1 MKMQTDTL
9 DIPLL
14 LRLIEENPE
23 WRALFRRA
31 LLSDDILELPELF
44 RRLSAHVEAIA
55 ESQWQINEVLRE
67 LAEAQR
73 QTDESVKALAE
84 AQRRSEEAQRRSEER
99 LDRLEA
105 AVQELAEAQRQ
116 TDESV
121 KALAEAQRRSEERLD
136 RLEAAVQELAEA
148 QRQTDESVKALAEA
162 QRRSEERLDRLEA
175 AVQELAEAQRR
186 TEQRV
191 EELAEA
197 QRRTEQRVEE
207 LAEAQRRTEQRVEE
221 LAEAQRRSEEA
232 QRRTEQRVE
241 ELAEAQRRS
250 EEAQRRT
257 DERVD
262 VLAQKVDH
270 LSVEVNNLR
279 RTIGAT
285 VEEEAEDW
293 VMVLLEQKGYQILEE
308 PRQVRMDGEVDVA
321 IPAAR
326 DGQALWAVVE
336 AKTRLSRREIED
348 WANRMRSEGFRQRL
362 AQHGVPGPYLVYIYG
377 LRVDAACD
385 AAARRFGI
393 GLVTGRGERVPPGP
407 LLPPAQSEGE
417 EN

>member
-121 KALAEAQRRSEERLD
+121 RALM
-136 RLEAAVQELAEA
+136 EA
-148 QRQTDESVKALAEA
+148 QRQTDESVKALAEAQRRSEEA

-197 QRRTEQRVEE
+197 QRRSE
-207 LAEAQRRTEQRVEE
+207 EAQRRTEQRVEE

>member
-14 LRLIEENPE
+14 IRLIEENPE

-31 LLSDDILELPELF
+31 LLSDDMLELPELF

-55 ESQWQINEVLRE
+55 EAQWQIKEVIR
-67 LAEAQR
+67 
-73 QTDESVKALAE
+73 DLAE
-84 AQRRSEEAQRRSEER
+84 AQRR
-99 LDRLEA
+99 
-105 AVQELAEAQRQ
+105 
-116 TDESV
+116 
-121 KALAEAQRRSEERLD
+121 
-136 RLEAAVQELAEA
+136 
-148 QRQTDESVKALAEA
+148 TDESVKALAEA

-186 TEQRV
+186 TDESV
-191 EELAEA
+191 KALAEA

-207 LAEAQRRTEQRVEE
+207 LA
-221 LAEAQRRSEEA
+221 
-232 QRRTEQRVE
+232 
-241 ELAEAQRRS
+241 
-250 EEAQRRT
+250 EAQRRT

-293 VMVLLEQKGYQILEE
+293 VLVLLEQKGYQILEE

-321 IPAAR
+321 IPVAR

-385 AAARRFGI
+385 AAARQFGI

-407 LLPPAQSEGE
+407 LLPPAESEGE

>member
-14 LRLIEENPE
+14 IRLIEENPE

-55 ESQWQINEVLRE
+55 EAQWQIHEIIRDLTEVQRQTEESIKALMEAQRRSE
-67 LAEAQR
+67 EAQRRTDESLKALMEAQRQTEESVKALMEAQR
-73 QTDESVKALAE
+73 QTDESVKA
-84 AQRRSEEAQRRSEER
+84 
-99 LDRLEA
+99 
-105 AVQELAEAQRQ
+105 
-116 TDESV
+116 
-121 KALAEAQRRSEERLD
+121 
-136 RLEAAVQELAEA
+136 
-148 QRQTDESVKALAEA
+148 
-162 QRRSEERLDRLEA
+162 
-175 AVQELAEAQRR
+175 LAEAQRR

-207 LAEAQRRTEQRVEE
+207 LAEVQRRTEQRVEE

-241 ELAEAQRRS
+241 ELA
-250 EEAQRRT
+250 EAQRRT

-326 DGQALWAVVE
+326 DGQVLWAVVE

-407 LLPPAQSEGE
+407 LLPPAESEGE

>member
-1 MKMQTDTL
+1 MKMPTDTL

-14 LRLIEENPE
+14 IRLIEENPE
-23 WRALFRRA
+23 WRVLFRRA
-31 LLSDDILELPELF
+31 LLSDDMLELPELF
-44 RRLSAHVEAIA
+44 RRLSAHVEAFA
-55 ESQWQINEVLRE
+55 EAQWQIHEIIRDLTEVQRQTEESIKALMEAQRRTDE
-67 LAEAQR
+67 SLKALMEAQRQTEESVQALMEAQR

-84 AQRRSEEAQRRSEER
+84 AQRRTEQRVE
-99 LDRLEA
+99 
-105 AVQELAEAQRQ
+105 ELAEAQRR
-116 TDESV
+116 TEERV
-121 KALAEAQRRSEERLD
+121 GRLEAAVEALAEAQRRSEERLD

-148 QRQTDESVKALAEA
+148 QQRTDESVKA
-162 QRRSEERLDRLEA
+162 
-175 AVQELAEAQRR
+175 LAEAQRR

-197 QRRTEQRVEE
+197 QRRT
-207 LAEAQRRTEQRVEE
+207 
-221 LAEAQRRSEEA
+221 
-232 QRRTEQRVE
+232 
-241 ELAEAQRRS
+241 
-250 EEAQRRT
+250 

-262 VLAQKVDH
+262 MLAQKVDH
-270 LSVEVNNLR
+270 LAVEVNNLR

-326 DGQALWAVVE
+326 DGQVLWAVVE

-348 WANRMRSEGFRQRL
+348 WANRMRSEGFRRRL

-385 AAARRFGI
+385 AAARRFGM

-407 LLPPAQSEGE
+407 LLPPAESGE

>member
-84 AQRRSEEAQRRSEER
+84 AQRRSEER

-105 AVQELAEAQRQ
+105 AVQELAEAQR
-116 TDESV
+116 
-121 KALAEAQRRSEERLD
+121 RSE
-136 RLEAAVQELAEA
+136 
-148 QRQTDESVKALAEA
+148 
-162 QRRSEERLDRLEA
+162 
-175 AVQELAEAQRR
+175 EAQRR

-207 LAEAQRRTEQRVEE
+207 LAEAQQRTEQRVEE
-221 LAEAQRRSEEA
+221 LAEAQRRTEQRVEELAEA
-232 QRRTEQRVE
+232 QWRTEQRVE

>member
-1 MKMQTDTL
+1 MMQTDTL

-14 LRLIEENPE
+14 IRLIEENPE

-31 LLSDDILELPELF
+31 LLSDDMLELPELF
-44 RRLSAHVEAIA
+44 RRLSAHIEAIA
-55 ESQWQINEVLRE
+55 ETQWQINEVIRD

-105 AVQELAEAQRQ
+105 AVQ
-116 TDESV
+116 
-121 KALAEAQRRSEERLD
+121 
-136 RLEAAVQELAEA
+136 
-148 QRQTDESVKALAEA
+148 
-162 QRRSEERLDRLEA
+162 
-175 AVQELAEAQRR
+175 
-186 TEQRV
+186 
-191 EELAEA
+191 
-197 QRRTEQRVEE
+197 E

-326 DGQALWAVVE
+326 DGQVLWAVVE

-393 GLVTGRGERVPPGP
+393 GLVTGRGELVPPGL
-407 LLPPAQSEGE
+407 LLPPAESGE

>member
-121 KALAEAQRRSEERLD
+121 RALM
-136 RLEAAVQELAEA
+136 EA

-175 AVQELAEAQRR
+175 AVQELAEAQRQTDESVR
-186 TEQRV
+186 A
-191 EELAEA
+191 LMEA
-197 QRRTEQRVEE
+197 QRQTDESVK
-207 LAEAQRRTEQRVEE
+207 A
-221 LAEAQRRSEEA
+221 LAEAQRRSEERLERLEVA
-232 QRRTEQRVE
+232 VQ

>member
-14 LRLIEENPE
+14 IRLIEENPE

-31 LLSDDILELPELF
+31 LLSDDMLELPELF

-55 ESQWQINEVLRE
+55 EAQWQIKEVIRD

-73 QTDESVKALAE
+73 RTDESVKA
-84 AQRRSEEAQRRSEER
+84 
-99 LDRLEA
+99 
-105 AVQELAEAQRQ
+105 
-116 TDESV
+116 
-121 KALAEAQRRSEERLD
+121 
-136 RLEAAVQELAEA
+136 
-148 QRQTDESVKALAEA
+148 
-162 QRRSEERLDRLEA
+162 
-175 AVQELAEAQRR
+175 LAEAQRR

-191 EELAEA
+191 EELA
-197 QRRTEQRVEE
+197 
-207 LAEAQRRTEQRVEE
+207 
-221 LAEAQRRSEEA
+221 
-232 QRRTEQRVE
+232 
-241 ELAEAQRRS
+241 
-250 EEAQRRT
+250 EAQRRT

-293 VMVLLEQKGYQILEE
+293 VLVLLEQKGYQILEE

-321 IPAAR
+321 IPVAR

-385 AAARRFGI
+385 AAARQFGI

-407 LLPPAQSEGE
+407 LLPPAESEGE

>member
-14 LRLIEENPE
+14 IRLIEENPE

-31 LLSDDILELPELF
+31 LLSDDMLELPELF

-55 ESQWQINEVLRE
+55 EAQWQIHEIIRDLTEV
-67 LAEAQR
+67 QR
-73 QTDESVKALAE
+73 QTKESIKALME
-84 AQRRSEEAQRRSEER
+84 AQRRSEEAQRRTDESLKALMEAQRQTEESVKA
-99 LDRLEA
+99 LMEA
-105 AVQELAEAQRQ
+105 QRQTEESVKALMEAQRQ

-136 RLEAAVQELAEA
+136 RLEVAVQELA
-148 QRQTDESVKALAEA
+148 
-162 QRRSEERLDRLEA
+162 
-175 AVQELAEAQRR
+175 
-186 TEQRV
+186 
-191 EELAEA
+191 
-197 QRRTEQRVEE
+197 
-207 LAEAQRRTEQRVEE
+207 
-221 LAEAQRRSEEA
+221 
-232 QRRTEQRVE
+232 
-241 ELAEAQRRS
+241 
-250 EEAQRRT
+250 EAQRRT

-326 DGQALWAVVE
+326 DGQVLWAVVE

-348 WANRMRSEGFRQRL
+348 WANRMRSEGFRRRL

-407 LLPPAQSEGE
+407 PLPPAESEGE

>member
-1 MKMQTDTL
+1 MKMQTDTP

-55 ESQWQINEVLRE
+55 ESQWQINEVLR
-67 LAEAQR
+67 
-73 QTDESVKALAE
+73 
-84 AQRRSEEAQRRSEER
+84 
-99 LDRLEA
+99 
-105 AVQELAEAQRQ
+105 
-116 TDESV
+116 
-121 KALAEAQRRSEERLD
+121 
-136 RLEAAVQELAEA
+136 ELAEA

-221 LAEAQRRSEEA
+221 LAEAQRRTEQRVEELAEA
-232 QRRTEQRVE
+232 QRRTEQRVEELAEAQWRTEQRVE

-377 LRVDAACD
+377 LRVDTACD

>member
-55 ESQWQINEVLRE
+55 ESQRQINEVLRE

-105 AVQELAEAQRQ
+105 AVQELAEAQRR

-121 KALAEAQRRSEERLD
+121 KA
-136 RLEAAVQELAEA
+136 
-148 QRQTDESVKALAEA
+148 
-162 QRRSEERLDRLEA
+162 
-175 AVQELAEAQRR
+175 LAEAQRR

-197 QRRTEQRVEE
+197 QRRT
-207 LAEAQRRTEQRVEE
+207 
-221 LAEAQRRSEEA
+221 
-232 QRRTEQRVE
+232 
-241 ELAEAQRRS
+241 
-250 EEAQRRT
+250 

-270 LSVEVNNLR
+270 LAVEVNNLR

-293 VMVLLEQKGYQILEE
+293 VLVLLEQKGYQILEE

-326 DGQALWAVVE
+326 DGQVLWAVVE

>member
-1 MKMQTDTL
+1 MMQTDTL

-14 LRLIEENPE
+14 IRLIEENPE

-31 LLSDDILELPELF
+31 LLSDDMLELPELF
-44 RRLSAHVEAIA
+44 RRLSAHIEAIA
-55 ESQWQINEVLRE
+55 ETQWQINEVIRD

-73 QTDESVKALAE
+73 QTDESVKA
-84 AQRRSEEAQRRSEER
+84 
-99 LDRLEA
+99 
-105 AVQELAEAQRQ
+105 
-116 TDESV
+116 
-121 KALAEAQRRSEERLD
+121 
-136 RLEAAVQELAEA
+136 
-148 QRQTDESVKALAEA
+148 
-162 QRRSEERLDRLEA
+162 
-175 AVQELAEAQRR
+175 
-186 TEQRV
+186 
-191 EELAEA
+191 
-197 QRRTEQRVEE
+197 
-207 LAEAQRRTEQRVEE
+207 

-326 DGQALWAVVE
+326 DGQVLWAVVE

-393 GLVTGRGERVPPGP
+393 GLVTGRGELVPPGL
-407 LLPPAQSEGE
+407 LLPPAESGE

>member
-14 LRLIEENPE
+14 IRLIEENPE

-31 LLSDDILELPELF
+31 LLSDDMLELPELF

-55 ESQWQINEVLRE
+55 EAQWQIHEIIRDLTEV
-67 LAEAQR
+67 QR
-73 QTDESVKALAE
+73 QTKESIKALME
-84 AQRRSEEAQRRSEER
+84 AQRRSEEAQRRTDESLKALMEAQRQTEESVKA
-99 LDRLEA
+99 LM
-105 AVQELAEAQRQ
+105 EAQRQ

-136 RLEAAVQELAEA
+136 RLEVAVQELA
-148 QRQTDESVKALAEA
+148 
-162 QRRSEERLDRLEA
+162 
-175 AVQELAEAQRR
+175 
-186 TEQRV
+186 
-191 EELAEA
+191 
-197 QRRTEQRVEE
+197 
-207 LAEAQRRTEQRVEE
+207 
-221 LAEAQRRSEEA
+221 
-232 QRRTEQRVE
+232 
-241 ELAEAQRRS
+241 
-250 EEAQRRT
+250 EAQRRT

-326 DGQALWAVVE
+326 DGQVLWAVVE

-348 WANRMRSEGFRQRL
+348 WANRMRSEGFRRRL

-407 LLPPAQSEGE
+407 PLPPAESEGE

>member
-1 MKMQTDTL
+1 MKKMQTDTL

-14 LRLIEENPE
+14 IRRIEENPE

-31 LLSDDILELPELF
+31 LLSDDMLELPELF

-55 ESQWQINEVLRE
+55 ETQWQINEAIRDLAEAQQRTEQRVEE

-73 QTDESVKALAE
+73 RTEELLQVLMEAQRRTDESVKALME
-84 AQRRSEEAQRRSEER
+84 AQRR
-99 LDRLEA
+99 
-105 AVQELAEAQRQ
+105 
-116 TDESV
+116 
-121 KALAEAQRRSEERLD
+121 
-136 RLEAAVQELAEA
+136 
-148 QRQTDESVKALAEA
+148 TDESVKALAEA

-186 TEQRV
+186 TDESV
-191 EELAEA
+191 KALAEA
-197 QRRTEQRVEE
+197 QRRTE
-207 LAEAQRRTEQRVEE
+207 EAQRRTEERVEE
-221 LAEAQRRSEEA
+221 LA
-232 QRRTEQRVE
+232 
-241 ELAEAQRRS
+241 
-250 EEAQRRT
+250 EAQRRT

-270 LSVEVNNLR
+270 LAVEVNNLR

-293 VMVLLEQKGYQILEE
+293 VMVLLEQKGYQLLEE
-308 PRQVRMDGEVDVA
+308 PRQVRMDSEIDVA
-321 IPAAR
+321 ILAAR
-326 DGQALWAVVE
+326 DGQVLWAVVE

-348 WANRMRSEGFRQRL
+348 WANRMRSEGFRRRL

-407 LLPPAQSEGE
+407 LLPPAESEE

>member
-121 KALAEAQRRSEERLD
+121 RALM
-136 RLEAAVQELAEA
+136 EA
-148 QRQTDESVKALAEA
+148 QRQTDESVKALAEAQRRSEEA

-197 QRRTEQRVEE
+197 QRRSEEAQRRTEQRVEE

-221 LAEAQRRSEEA
+221 LAEAQW
-232 QRRTEQRVE
+232 RTEQRVE

>member
-121 KALAEAQRRSEERLD
+121 RALM
-136 RLEAAVQELAEA
+136 EA
-148 QRQTDESVKALAEA
+148 QRQTDESVKALAEAQRRSEEA

-186 TEQRV
+186 SE
-191 EELAEA
+191 
-197 QRRTEQRVEE
+197 
-207 LAEAQRRTEQRVEE
+207 EAQRRTEQRVEE

>member
-14 LRLIEENPE
+14 IRLIEENPE

-31 LLSDDILELPELF
+31 LLSDDMLELPELF

-55 ESQWQINEVLRE
+55 EAQWQIHEIIRDLTEV
-67 LAEAQR
+67 QR
-73 QTDESVKALAE
+73 QTEESIKALME
-84 AQRRSEEAQRRSEER
+84 AQRRSEEAQRRTDESLKALMEAQRQTEESVKA
-99 LDRLEA
+99 LM
-105 AVQELAEAQRQ
+105 EAQRQ

-136 RLEAAVQELAEA
+136 RLEVAVQELA
-148 QRQTDESVKALAEA
+148 
-162 QRRSEERLDRLEA
+162 
-175 AVQELAEAQRR
+175 
-186 TEQRV
+186 
-191 EELAEA
+191 
-197 QRRTEQRVEE
+197 
-207 LAEAQRRTEQRVEE
+207 
-221 LAEAQRRSEEA
+221 
-232 QRRTEQRVE
+232 
-241 ELAEAQRRS
+241 
-250 EEAQRRT
+250 EAQRRT

-326 DGQALWAVVE
+326 DGQVLWAVVE

-348 WANRMRSEGFRQRL
+348 WANRMRSEGFRRRL

-407 LLPPAQSEGE
+407 PLPPAESEGE

>member
-14 LRLIEENPE
+14 IRLIEENPE

-31 LLSDDILELPELF
+31 LLSDDMLELPELF

-55 ESQWQINEVLRE
+55 EAQWQIHEIIRDLTEV
-67 LAEAQR
+67 QR
-73 QTDESVKALAE
+73 QTEESIKALME
-84 AQRRSEEAQRRSEER
+84 AQRRSEEAQRRTDESLKALMEAQRQTEESVKA
-99 LDRLEA
+99 LMEA
-105 AVQELAEAQRQ
+105 QRQTEESVKALMEAQRQ

-136 RLEAAVQELAEA
+136 RLEVAVQELA
-148 QRQTDESVKALAEA
+148 
-162 QRRSEERLDRLEA
+162 
-175 AVQELAEAQRR
+175 
-186 TEQRV
+186 
-191 EELAEA
+191 
-197 QRRTEQRVEE
+197 
-207 LAEAQRRTEQRVEE
+207 
-221 LAEAQRRSEEA
+221 
-232 QRRTEQRVE
+232 
-241 ELAEAQRRS
+241 
-250 EEAQRRT
+250 EAQRRT

-326 DGQALWAVVE
+326 DGQVLWAVVE

-348 WANRMRSEGFRQRL
+348 WANRMRSEGFRRRL

-407 LLPPAQSEGE
+407 PLPPAESEGE

>member
-1 MKMQTDTL
+1 MKKMQTDTL

-14 LRLIEENPE
+14 IRRIEENPE

-31 LLSDDILELPELF
+31 LLSDDMLELPELF

-55 ESQWQINEVLRE
+55 ETQWQINEAIRDLAEAQQRTEQRVEE

-73 QTDESVKALAE
+73 RTEELLQVLMEAQRRTDESVKALME
-84 AQRRSEEAQRRSEER
+84 AQRR
-99 LDRLEA
+99 
-105 AVQELAEAQRQ
+105 

-121 KALAEAQRRSEERLD
+121 KALMEAQRR
-136 RLEAAVQELAEA
+136 
-148 QRQTDESVKALAEA
+148 TDESVKALAEA

-186 TEQRV
+186 TDESV
-191 EELAEA
+191 KALAEA
-197 QRRTEQRVEE
+197 QRRTE
-207 LAEAQRRTEQRVEE
+207 EAQRRTEERVEE
-221 LAEAQRRSEEA
+221 LA
-232 QRRTEQRVE
+232 
-241 ELAEAQRRS
+241 
-250 EEAQRRT
+250 EAQRRT

-270 LSVEVNNLR
+270 LAVEVNNLR

-293 VMVLLEQKGYQILEE
+293 VMVLLEQKGYQLLEE
-308 PRQVRMDGEVDVA
+308 PRQVRMDSEIDVA
-321 IPAAR
+321 ILAAR
-326 DGQALWAVVE
+326 DGQVLWAVVE

-348 WANRMRSEGFRQRL
+348 WANRMRSEGFRRRL

-407 LLPPAQSEGE
+407 LLPPAESEE

>member
-1 MKMQTDTL
+1 MKMQTDTP

-84 AQRRSEEAQRRSEER
+84 AQRRSEER

-121 KALAEAQRRSEERLD
+121 RALM
-136 RLEAAVQELAEA
+136 EA

-221 LAEAQRRSEEA
+221 LAEAQW
-232 QRRTEQRVE
+232 RTEQRVE

-377 LRVDAACD
+377 LRVDTACD

>member
-84 AQRRSEEAQRRSEER
+84 AQRRSEER

-121 KALAEAQRRSEERLD
+121 RALM
-136 RLEAAVQELAEA
+136 EA

-186 TEQRV
+186 SE
-191 EELAEA
+191 EA

-221 LAEAQRRSEEA
+221 LAEAQQRTEQRVEELAEA
-232 QRRTEQRVE
+232 QRRTEQRVEELAEAQWRTEQRVE

>member
-1 MKMQTDTL
+1 
-9 DIPLL
+9 
-14 LRLIEENPE
+14 R
-23 WRALFRRA
+23 
-31 LLSDDILELPELF
+31 
-44 RRLSAHVEAIA
+44 VE
-55 ESQWQINEVLRE
+55 E

-73 QTDESVKALAE
+73 
-84 AQRRSEEAQRRSEER
+84 R
-99 LDRLEA
+99 
-105 AVQELAEAQRQ
+105 
-116 TDESV
+116 
-121 KALAEAQRRSEERLD
+121 
-136 RLEAAVQELAEA
+136 
-148 QRQTDESVKALAEA
+148 TDESVKALAEA

-186 TEQRV
+186 TDESVKALAEAQRRS
-191 EELAEA
+191 EERLDRLEAAVQELAEAQRRTDESVKALAEA

-207 LAEAQRRTEQRVEE
+207 LAEAQRRT
-221 LAEAQRRSEEA
+221 
-232 QRRTEQRVE
+232 
-241 ELAEAQRRS
+241 
-250 EEAQRRT
+250 

-270 LSVEVNNLR
+270 LAVEVNNLR

-293 VMVLLEQKGYQILEE
+293 VLVLLEQKGYQILEE

-326 DGQALWAVVE
+326 DGQVLWAVVE

-393 GLVTGRGERVPPGP
+393 GLVTGRGELVPPGL
-407 LLPPAQSEGE
+407 LLPPAESGE

>member
-121 KALAEAQRRSEERLD
+121 RALM
-136 RLEAAVQELAEA
+136 EA

-175 AVQELAEAQRR
+175 AVQ
-186 TEQRV
+186 
-191 EELAEA
+191 
-197 QRRTEQRVEE
+197 
-207 LAEAQRRTEQRVEE
+207 E

>member
-1 MKMQTDTL
+1 
-9 DIPLL
+9 
-14 LRLIEENPE
+14 
-23 WRALFRRA
+23 
-31 LLSDDILELPELF
+31 
-44 RRLSAHVEAIA
+44 VE
-55 ESQWQINEVLRE
+55 E

-73 QTDESVKALAE
+73 RTEQRVEELAE
-84 AQRRSEEAQRRSEER
+84 AQRR
-99 LDRLEA
+99 
-105 AVQELAEAQRQ
+105 
-116 TDESV
+116 
-121 KALAEAQRRSEERLD
+121 
-136 RLEAAVQELAEA
+136 
-148 QRQTDESVKALAEA
+148 TDESVKALAEA

-186 TEQRV
+186 TDESV
-191 EELAEA
+191 KALAEA

-207 LAEAQRRTEQRVEE
+207 LAEAQRRT
-221 LAEAQRRSEEA
+221 
-232 QRRTEQRVE
+232 
-241 ELAEAQRRS
+241 
-250 EEAQRRT
+250 

-270 LSVEVNNLR
+270 LAVEVNNLR

-293 VMVLLEQKGYQILEE
+293 VLVLLEQKGYQILEE

-326 DGQALWAVVE
+326 DGQVLWAVVE

>member
-14 LRLIEENPE
+14 IRLIEENPE

-31 LLSDDILELPELF
+31 LLSDDMLELPELF

-55 ESQWQINEVLRE
+55 EAQWQIHEIIRDLTEV
-67 LAEAQR
+67 QR
-73 QTDESVKALAE
+73 QTEESIKALME
-84 AQRRSEEAQRRSEER
+84 AQRRSEEAQRRTDESLKALMEAQRQTEESVKA
-99 LDRLEA
+99 LMEA
-105 AVQELAEAQRQ
+105 QRQTEESVKALMEAQRQ

-136 RLEAAVQELAEA
+136 RLEVAVQELA
-148 QRQTDESVKALAEA
+148 
-162 QRRSEERLDRLEA
+162 
-175 AVQELAEAQRR
+175 
-186 TEQRV
+186 
-191 EELAEA
+191 
-197 QRRTEQRVEE
+197 
-207 LAEAQRRTEQRVEE
+207 
-221 LAEAQRRSEEA
+221 
-232 QRRTEQRVE
+232 
-241 ELAEAQRRS
+241 
-250 EEAQRRT
+250 EAQRRT

-326 DGQALWAVVE
+326 DGQVLWAVVE

-348 WANRMRSEGFRQRL
+348 WANRMRSEGFRRRL

-385 AAARRFGI
+385 AAAHRFGI

-407 LLPPAQSEGE
+407 PLPPAESEGE

>member
-105 AVQELAEAQRQ
+105 AVQ
-116 TDESV
+116 
-121 KALAEAQRRSEERLD
+121 
-136 RLEAAVQELAEA
+136 
-148 QRQTDESVKALAEA
+148 
-162 QRRSEERLDRLEA
+162 
-175 AVQELAEAQRR
+175 
-186 TEQRV
+186 
-191 EELAEA
+191 
-197 QRRTEQRVEE
+197 E

>member
-105 AVQELAEAQRQ
+105 AVQELA
-116 TDESV
+116 
-121 KALAEAQRRSEERLD
+121 
-136 RLEAAVQELAEA
+136 
-148 QRQTDESVKALAEA
+148 
-162 QRRSEERLDRLEA
+162 
-175 AVQELAEAQRR
+175 
-186 TEQRV
+186 
-191 EELAEA
+191 
-197 QRRTEQRVEE
+197 
-207 LAEAQRRTEQRVEE
+207 
-221 LAEAQRRSEEA
+221 EA

>member
-1 MKMQTDTL
+1 
-9 DIPLL
+9 
-14 LRLIEENPE
+14 
-23 WRALFRRA
+23 
-31 LLSDDILELPELF
+31 
-44 RRLSAHVEAIA
+44 
-55 ESQWQINEVLRE
+55 
-67 LAEAQR
+67 
-73 QTDESVKALAE
+73 
-84 AQRRSEEAQRRSEER
+84 
-99 LDRLEA
+99 
-105 AVQELAEAQRQ
+105 
-116 TDESV
+116 
-121 KALAEAQRRSEERLD
+121 
-136 RLEAAVQELAEA
+136 
-148 QRQTDESVKALAEA
+148 
-162 QRRSEERLDRLEA
+162 
-175 AVQELAEAQRR
+175 
-186 TEQRV
+186 
-191 EELAEA
+191 
-197 QRRTEQRVEE
+197 
-207 LAEAQRRTEQRVEE
+207 
-221 LAEAQRRSEEA
+221 
-232 QRRTEQRVE
+232 
-241 ELAEAQRRS
+241 
-250 EEAQRRT
+250 
-257 DERVD
+257 VD

>member
-1 MKMQTDTL
+1 M
-9 DIPLL
+9 
-14 LRLIEENPE
+14 
-23 WRALFRRA
+23 
-31 LLSDDILELPELF
+31 
-44 RRLSAHVEAIA
+44 
-55 ESQWQINEVLRE
+55 
-67 LAEAQR
+67 
-73 QTDESVKALAE
+73 
-84 AQRRSEEAQRRSEER
+84 
-99 LDRLEA
+99 
-105 AVQELAEAQRQ
+105 
-116 TDESV
+116 
-121 KALAEAQRRSEERLD
+121 
-136 RLEAAVQELAEA
+136 EA

-186 TEQRV
+186 SE
-191 EELAEA
+191 
-197 QRRTEQRVEE
+197 
-207 LAEAQRRTEQRVEE
+207 EAQRRTEQRVEE